1 VRSFR
6 LPIRILGV
14 LLGAF
19 AVFSAIANIFGFVPN
34 SVEPWP
40 PLLSRFLS
48 SLPSLAGG
56 FVLLIPMRHFSSG
69 IVYRLLAVA
78 YVMLCLAATALAIS
92 GVIGYA
98 QGIKH
103 WAVLPVGLVILAIVA
118 ANGLLL
124 RHARHQANVG
134 T

>member
-1 VRSFR
+1 M
-6 LPIRILGV
+6 
-14 LLGAF
+14 
-19 AVFSAIANIFGFVPN
+19 
-34 SVEPWP
+34 
-40 PLLSRFLS
+40 
-48 SLPSLAGG
+48 
-56 FVLLIPMRHFSSG
+56 IPMRHFSSG